1 MIVRL
6 RILCIFLALVA
17 VNLANSATQTRLK
30 RESEDGGDKNIVEK
44 AKEGIMATEE
54 QAEDLVKPLA
64 KPLHVKPW
72 MILAAIA
79 VAVVVL
85 LAVGGWCAYRFL
97 KKKRPKGADTN
108 LEDDEKDLV
117 GNEEEQAEE
126 VEEVKKNEDFK
137 GKIHYKLEYDFTT
150 QELKV
155 TVIECS
161 DLPPTDWSTGLTDP
175 FVKVYLLPDKKPK
188 YETKVH
194 RKNLNPKFDQTF
206 IFKNLPYVDTF
217 DKTLVFAVYDYDRFS
232 SSDQTGEF
240 QLPLNQVDL
249 AGPVQEWKDLAP
261 VDDGS
266 NQYLGDL
273 CLSLRYVPSSGK
285 LTVAVLEARKLKKMD
300 ITGASDPYVKLK
312 LFDSKGKRIGKKKKT
327 SVKSCNLNPY
337 WNESFVFIIDEM
349 DMKRVTLDITVCDY
363 DLIGG
368 GDPIG
373 KIKLG
378 WSQNKEYKPGFKHW
392 KEALENPR
400 RPIIKWHVLQDPE
413 PEEDEE
419 KDKKDKEKKKDK
431 DKDKDKK
438 DKDKDKDKKDDKK
451 DEKKDEKKE
460 EKK

>member
-1 MIVRL
+1 MGIGGEGSFYEPDFGGGGPRMRFRRDVVETVEEEFHEVEEEIKEL
-6 RILCIFLALVA
+6 EHEAEEALAPVA
-17 VNLANSATQTRLK
+17 ET
-30 RESEDGGDKNIVEK
+30 
-44 AKEGIMATEE
+44 
-54 QAEDLVKPLA
+54 
-64 KPLHVKPW
+64 LHVAPW
-72 MILAAIA
+72 M
-79 VAVVVL
+79 L
-85 LAVGGWCAYRFL
+85 LAGIATGVLVLIGVGIWCAWRFL
-97 KKKRPKGADTN
+97 KKKRPAGEAV

-117 GNEEEQAEE
+117 GNEENEPEE
-126 VEEVKKNEDFK
+126 IEETPQNTDFK
-137 GKIHYKLEYDFTT
+137 GRIHYRLEYDFTT

-155 TVIECS
+155 TIIECS

-206 IFKNLPYVDTF
+206 VFKNLPYVDTF

-312 LFDSKGKRIGKKKKT
+312 LFDAKQKRIGKKKKT

-337 WNESFVFIIDEM
+337 WNESFVFIIEEM
-349 DMKRVTLDITVCDY
+349 EMKRVTLDITVCDY

-413 PEEDEE
+413 PEEDDD
-419 KDKKDKEKKKDK
+419 KDKDKKKDK
-431 DKDKDKK
+431 KDKK
-438 DKDKDKDKKDDKK
+438 DKDKDKDKDKKEGDGEGDDKKK
-451 DEKKDEKKE
+451 DEKKK
-460 EKK
+460 